1 MEWPG
6 LRPVLVLLSGEAEE
20 RVWEAHT
27 CKKPTLIFCTGCLVH
42 HSRCGAEVWVGREK
56 TLLLNVCV
64 FKKTSVVFG
73 FVKQEETDWWLFK
86 MGKQTTLSF
95 LQSGI

>member
-27 CKKPTLIFCTGCLVH
+27 CKKPTLILCTGCLVH
-42 HSRCGAEVWVGREK
+42 HGRCGAKVCVGCEK

-64 FKKTSVVFG
+64 QEDFCGFRVCKARGDRLVV
-73 FVKQEETDWWLFK
+73 
-86 MGKQTTLSF
+86 
-95 LQSGI
+95 I